1 MAALAPSALVVGQL
15 GTVLQVSLHYVQ
27 FINSSTDETDQ
38 VFGVVQSIQ
47 MQGQNIKSS
56 TAANRTQEQYTIVQ
70 QYPTSHKKSAI
81 KTMEHKTN
89 DITDDDL
96 ETTRI

>member
-1 MAALAPSALVVGQL
+1 MKP
-15 GTVLQVSLHYVQ
+15 Q
-27 FINSSTDETDQ
+27 FSNFDLCKNTGKYQSSNGSQPDDINTNTSEQ
-38 VFGVVQSIQ
+38 FFFGVVQSIQ